1 MVVGRFL
8 RVVVMPFGYLAFVV
22 ALVALS
28 TAAKLLGERNELGY
42 FSDRLARM
50 LWRYPAVTRPG
61 VQIAWL
67 VWAVL
72 LVICVTPI
80 DPLHTAWDQWTLIAG
95 ALIVVWRRVGDGSRA
110 EH

>member
-1 MVVGRFL
+1 MVGRFL
-8 RVVVMPFGYLAFVV
+8 RALVMPFGYLAFVV

-28 TAAKLLGERNELGY
+28 AAAKLLGDRNELGY

-61 VQIAWL
+61 VQVAWL

-80 DPLHTAWDQWTLIAG
+80 DPLHTAWDQWALIAG
-95 ALIVVWRRVGDGSRA
+95 ALIVVWRRIGDGSRA